1 MFWIGCCCH
10 FERKVH
16 LSRIGCSKL
25 TCFNEFVLASWS
37 LTGKPVKRLIQV
49 NADTATHNV
58 ISCLTNTWRQLSLPR
73 KVCNCVIRWNDIML
87 RDFLCRTTSKQN
99 KTGRPWF
106 WFKDSYSRVL
116 LSHWSPRVWWLSGPQ
131 MVFTNSKSLII
142 DNNLVSL
149 YFTKVIINFKF
160 LLITV
165 RYHSVANFCLNL
177 WSWHPWNRKTKI
189 NFRILAFYELGLK
202 CGF

>member
-58 ISCLTNTWRQLSLPR
+58 ISCLKNTWRQLSLPR
-73 KVCNCVIRWNDIML
+73 EVCNCVIRWNDIML

-116 LSHWSPRVWWLSGPQ
+116 LSHWSPRIWWLSGPQ
-131 MVFTNSKSLII
+131 MSFT
-142 DNNLVSL
+142 
-149 YFTKVIINFKF
+149 FKIKF
-160 LLITV
+160 SRYRLKKPGDHFGDFVAWFSQIANQLLST
-165 RYHSVANFCLNL
+165 
-177 WSWHPWNRKTKI
+177 TT
-189 NFRILAFYELGLK
+189 
-202 CGF
+202 